1 MSQRESDTNGGAGKD
16 PQASGGRGLAPLLR
30 YRPLVIGALALV
42 LLPLAMWVLGL
53 GTSSATQ
60 IVALAIAAL
69 GLNLLVGYTGL
80 TSFGQSAWFGIG
92 AYCAALAQ
100 KHWFA
105 GQIALPILFSMAF
118 VAVLATVVG
127 LLILRRRGVYFALLT
142 LAFVALTYA
151 IAFRWTELTGGEDG
165 LGGLKRG
172 GFAAIP
178 LDNGLV
184 YYAFV
189 ALIALGVLYVLLR
202 VTRSP
207 FGHVLVAIRE
217 NQQRA
222 TFQGYDVDRY
232 RLGAFVL
239 SAVVTGLGGAL
250 IGFLN
255 YLVSAESVSVAFS
268 GELLAMVVIGGMHHI
283 LGPAL
288 GVLFYILFRELFS
301 IWTSNWLLWFGL
313 VFVGFV
319 LYSPSGLTGVWA
331 KLQRRWRP
339 ATEESAAMS
348 RRKIYEGLP
357 LPAFLRPDAPH
368 GTVLQVESMAKHFGG
383 IRAVADAR
391 LSLRAGEVH
400 ALIGPNGAGKTTL
413 FNLIS
418 GLFPPDAGTVRL
430 NGKEIQRLAANRIC
444 RQGLTRSFQITNL
457 FKGLSIYENLR
468 LSLQACHPA
477 RFNIWRDIDSLAE
490 VHAQTAELVKFLGLE
505 GIESIEGGELSYG
518 GQRLVDLGI
527 ALGSKPQVLLL
538 DEPLA
543 GLAAAE
549 RERVS
554 NLVKS
559 VAASIPV
566 LIVEHDIDR
575 VLGFSHRVTVMNQG
589 EVLMAGTPDEVR
601 SDRRVQEIYTG
612 TGTPPRVDRAAHGA
626 GVRSASEARER
637 AQLLRFESVNAF
649 YGKSHILNDATLD
662 VRDGE
667 IVALLGRN
675 GAGKSTLLKTLAGLV
690 PPASGRIEFEG
701 HAIAGLPAPD
711 IARLG
716 IGYVPQGR
724 GLFAGMTVAENL
736 ALGRLARA
744 TDGRHGVVW
753 TEEKIYEYFPRLKE
767 RMHVAADYL
776 SGGEQQMAAVAR
788 ALSGNVKLLL
798 LDEPFEGLSP
808 AVVQEL
814 FRVFDRL
821 RAHTSIV
828 IVEHNLDLVLALA
841 DRVFALER
849 GAVFHQGPAE
859 PLLTDLDYRKRILWL

>member
-1 MSQRESDTNGGAGKD
+1 MRAFWT
-16 PQASGGRGLAPLLR
+16 QAKVRPLL
-30 YRPLVIGALALV
+30 IGAVALV
-42 LLPLAMWVLGL
+42 LLPLAMRALGL
-53 GTSSATQ
+53 STSTATQ
-60 IVALAIAAL
+60 IVCLAIAAL
-69 GLNLLVGYTGL
+69 GLNMLVGFTGL
-80 TSFGQSAWFGIG
+80 TSFGHSAWFGIG
-92 AYCAALAQ
+92 AYAAAISQ
-100 KHWFA
+100 KHWFP
-105 GQIALPILFSMAF
+105 GQLAVPLLFSVVV
-118 VAVLATVVG
+118 VAALSTVAG
-127 LLILRRRGVYFALLT
+127 ILILRRRGVYFALLT

-165 LGGLKRG
+165 LGGLSRG
-172 GFAAIP
+172 GIAAVP
-178 LDNGLV
+178 LDNGNV

-189 ALIALGVLYVLLR
+189 ALVALGILYVLMR

-222 TFQGYDVDRY
+222 TFQGYHVDRY
-232 RLGAFVL
+232 RLAVFVL
-239 SAVVTGLGGAL
+239 SAVVTGLAGAL
-250 IGFLN
+250 LGFLN

-288 GVLFYILFRELFS
+288 GVVFYILFRELFS
-301 IWTSNWLLWFGL
+301 IWTANWLFWFGL

-319 LYSPSGLTGVWA
+319 LYSPEGLAGIWA
-331 KLQRRWRP
+331 RLLRRWRP
-339 ATEESAAMS
+339 PPEEAAAMS
-348 RRKIYEGLP
+348 ARRVHEGLP
-357 LPAFLRPDAPH
+357 LPAFLRPQARQ
-368 GTVLQVESMAKHFGG
+368 GTVLEVDAVSKHFGG

-391 LSLRAGEVH
+391 LALNAGEVH

-413 FNLIS
+413 FNLVS
-418 GLFPPDAGTVRL
+418 GLFPPDGGGVRL
-430 NGKEIQRLAANRIC
+430 NGEPIHGLPPNRIC
-444 RQGLTRSFQITNL
+444 ERGVARSFQITNL
-457 FKGLSIYENLR
+457 FRGLSIYENLR
-468 LSLQACHPA
+468 LSLQARHPA
-477 RFNIWRDIDSLAE
+477 RFNPWRDIDGFPE
-490 VHAQTAELVKFLGLE
+490 IHAQTAEFIRFLGLE
-505 GIESIEGGELSYG
+505 GIEEIEGGELSYG
-518 GQRLVDLGI
+518 GQRLLDLGI
-527 ALGSKPQVLLL
+527 ALASGPQVLLV

-549 RERVS
+549 RERVAK
-554 NLVKS
+554 LIQA
-559 VAASIPV
+559 VAAHVPV

-589 EVLMAGTPDEVR
+589 EVLMAGTPEEVR
-601 SDRRVQEIYTG
+601 GDRRVQEIYTG
-612 TGTPPRVDRAAHGA
+612 TGTPPVTGRSAGEARDRAP
-626 GVRSASEARER
+626 
-637 AQLLRFESVNAF
+637 LLRFERVNTF

-662 VRDGE
+662 VREGE

-690 PPASGRIEFEG
+690 PPASGTIEYEG
-701 HAIAGLPAPD
+701 REIAGVPAPD
-711 IARLG
+711 IARMG

-724 GLFAGMTVAENL
+724 GLFAGMTVADNL

-744 TDGRHGVVW
+744 TDGSKGVVW
-753 TEEKIYEYFPRLKE
+753 SQEKIFEYFPRLKD

-788 ALSGNVKLLL
+788 ALSGNVRLLL
-798 LDEPFEGLSP
+798 LDEPFEGLAP
-808 AVVQEL
+808 TVVQEL
-814 FRVFDRL
+814 FKVFDQL
-821 RAHTSIV
+821 RQHTSIL